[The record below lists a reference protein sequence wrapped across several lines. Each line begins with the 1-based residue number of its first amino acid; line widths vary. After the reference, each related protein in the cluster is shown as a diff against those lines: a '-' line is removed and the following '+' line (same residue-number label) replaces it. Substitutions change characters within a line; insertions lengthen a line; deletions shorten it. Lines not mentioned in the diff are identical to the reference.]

1 VPWPSYS
8 CHGLVSSCL
17 GRVTR
22 ALAWFPRDH
31 SAMAWFP
38 RDHSAMAWFPRAL
51 AELLVPWLGFLVTG
65 RDHRAMAWFPRALA
79 ELLVPWLGFLV
90 PWPSYSCLGL
100 VSS

>member
-1 VPWPSYS
+1 
-8 CHGLVSSCL
+8 
-17 GRVTR
+17 
-22 ALAWFPRDH
+22 
-31 SAMAWFP
+31 
-38 RDHSAMAWFPRAL
+38 MAWFPRAL

-100 VSS
+100 VSLCRGLVSSHVGCFYRATTWFSRTMA